1 METKMIF
8 KRFTAMLLVALMII
22 LSFSGCEENYKEA
35 FIYIEFDRT
44 AEILDPQLAT
54 TTEEL
59 TVCRS
64 VFDTLL
70 RYDGFGKIV
79 PSAAESYSKDGLVY
93 TFKLKKDGKWTD
105 GTPLTADDFLYGIE
119 RAVSPETS
127 APYANSLFSIKGAEE
142 IYGGKAELSSLGV
155 TAVDEHTLKIEL
167 KRDDPEFLKVL
178 TSAITMPCNR
188 KYFEGC
194 MGKYGLTLDTTPS
207 CGSYYI
213 KKWTSNEK
221 FLIRLAKNLEFTG
234 DFEANSMRIYY
245 TCGEKDTL
253 GMLENENTDLMYIS
267 TEDYDK
273 VAAAGFEMVSTKDT
287 CYALFIN
294 GDLDEE
300 VRKALLTSVD
310 HSGFK
315 DKLPST
321 HSVADTIY
329 PSIVGAE
336 GAKKVTEYIKY
347 APEEAAKLYSELIKK
362 GTDLSGITI
371 KYPSDSAA
379 AAVAKSVAAQW
390 QQNLSLFINIEELS
404 PAAATSAYNFGSYDI
419 LIVPFTATTGTI
431 SAYHAELG
439 FSYTDTA
446 KAEKALYEELHCY
459 PLYFTSTNIASI
471 HTVDNLKSCLWG
483 GILDV
488 AMLIKKQ

>member
-1 METKMIF
+1 MIF
-8 KRFTAMLLVALMII
+8 KRLTAILLVALIII

-35 FIYIEFDRT
+35 FIYIEFDRI
-44 AEILDPQLAT
+44 AEVIDPQLAT

-64 VFDTLL
+64 IFDTLL
-70 RYDGFGKIV
+70 RYDQNGNIV
-79 PSAAESYSKDGLVY
+79 SSAAESYEKEGNVY
-93 TFKLKKDGKWTD
+93 TFKLKTNGSWTD

-142 IYGGKAELSSLGV
+142 IYTGKAELSSLGV
-155 TAVDEHTLKIEL
+155 TATDEHTLKIEL

-221 FLIRLAKNLEFTG
+221 FLIRLAKNLDFTG

-267 TEDYDK
+267 NEDYDK
-273 VAAAGFEMVSTKDT
+273 VTAADFETVTTKDT
-287 CYALFIN
+287 CYALFVSE
-294 GDLDEE
+294 DLNED
-300 VRKALLTSVD
+300 VRKALLTSID

-321 HSVADTIY
+321 HSVAETVY
-329 PSIVGAE
+329 PAVIGTK
-336 GAKKVTEYIKY
+336 GTKKVTDYVKY
-347 APEEAAKLYSELIKK
+347 DPEAASKLYSELIKA

-371 KYPSDSAA
+371 KYPSDAA
-379 AAVAKSVAAQW
+379 AESVAKSVAAQW
-390 QQNLSLFINIEELS
+390 QQNLSLFINIEGIS
-404 PAAATSAYNFGSYDI
+404 PSAAKSAYDFGNYDI
-419 LIVPFTATTGTI
+419 LIAPFTATTGTL

-439 FSYTDTA
+439 LSYTDTT
-446 KAEKALYEELHCY
+446 KAEKSLYEELHCY
-459 PLYFTSTNIASI
+459 PLYFTSTNIAST

-488 AMLIKKQ
+488 AMLIKNS